1 MNGNKLDAIALTIA
15 LALPASLQAIDN
27 RTLQAVLMIVG
38 LLVVF
43 VIAKFSTPPQTAAQK
58 AKSEPP
64 PPEPKA

>member
-1 MNGNKLDAIALTIA
+1 MNGNKLDAIALSIA

-43 VIAKFSTPPQTAAQK
+43 VIAKFSTPPQSSKT
-58 AKSEPP
+58 KSNPP
-64 PPEPKA
+64 PPDKPA